1 MKMLSLRPCTP
12 NLGFFCGSAGKEST
26 CNEEDLGSVPG
37 LGRFS
42 GEGKGCLP
50 KSSSGSQGISLKG
63 WAVSVEDDV
72 ASDSTCGTT
81 CLFQGSGF
89 LLYFDKCIRSEVWH
103 FQFPRTQIYCLQKSL
118 LPFRVPASAI
128 LSESA
133 LLSII
138 YFLLCVLYL
147 TCDYIVTHAYV
158 WAAFHIP
165 QFISYLS
172 KSCLPLVS

>member
-1 MKMLSLRPCTP
+1 MKKLSLRPCTP

-118 LPFRVPASAI
+118 SPFKQSSCFSNSLRISFTIYYLLPLMCPVLNLWLHSNSCLCLGCLPHS
-128 LSESA
+128 SV
-133 LLSII
+133 
-138 YFLLCVLYL
+138 YFLS
-147 TCDYIVTHAYV
+147 
-158 WAAFHIP
+158 F
-165 QFISYLS
+165 
-172 KSCLPLVS
+172 